1 MAYNF
6 EDGQIPNSNR
16 LSSNLIPATVLTES
30 NGNHFL
36 RMTASPEDCGPSFGT
51 TCPRTRAELWIGFAP
66 GTADQMVTYNFSMR
80 IPSSNSG
87 GRNNLL
93 MQLFQGLADIVNS
106 GKTIWIGSQN
116 GRLFLE
122 NDLTHTTADL
132 GVISYDQW
140 MNFSLVVYL
149 TTNPSQGRADAYRN
163 GALPGSIVGEAT
175 EKIADITNMYLDVI
189 DFGGVLGIADFDNVQ
204 ISTGGLVPTP
214 TPIPPLPPPSPT
226 SQSLGHGRLSFTSV
240 KDFAKN
246 FGAVRK
252 SKRDRYQN
260 PLLIIPSYR

>member
-36 RMTASPEDCGPSFGT
+36 RI
-51 TCPRTRAELWIGFAP
+51 RTRAELWIGFAP

-226 SQSLGHGRLSFTSV
+226 SPSLGQDV
-240 KDFAKN
+240 C
-246 FGAVRK
+246 
-252 SKRDRYQN
+252 
-260 PLLIIPSYR
+260 PSPQ